1 MLHQPSKNEIC
12 NVMNGFGNSVDQFQ
26 TYPFQYL
33 VTIENVKW
41 LNQTTD
47 KLTKTLFAGLSVSA
61 SHGRQVEYCLAL
73 AAF

>member
-12 NVMNGFGNSVDQFQ
+12 NEMNGFGNSVDQFQ

-47 KLTKTLFAGLSVSA
+47 KLKLKL
-61 SHGRQVEYCLAL
+61 YLLA
-73 AAF
+73 